1 MSQSFIKPTE
11 TIYALRLS
19 VSGSITYVGEASP
32 GSLESASVW
41 RIKKIDESSGI
52 SVTWADGN
60 TYYDNVW
67 NDRSGLSYS

>member
-32 GSLESASVW
+32 GSAESGAVW

-67 NDRSGLSYS
+67 NDRVGLSYS